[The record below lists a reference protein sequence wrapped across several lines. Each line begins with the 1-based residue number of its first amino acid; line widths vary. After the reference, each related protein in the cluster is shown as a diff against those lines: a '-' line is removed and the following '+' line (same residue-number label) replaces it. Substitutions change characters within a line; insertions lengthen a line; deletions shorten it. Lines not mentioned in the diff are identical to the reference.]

1 MTMPG
6 SAQPQRAAMLRVAAI
21 TWVLLISMGVVVNH
35 VALTKL
41 ADQAETTTVRT
52 QVAALEQHLAE
63 LAQDSEQARKQ
74 SAAVPQ
80 ARYDTDRQAFDRRLA
95 ALEQSLG
102 ERMAADALQPLQTRI
117 EQLEARLTTRAA
129 PRAAA
134 PRSTAPDAPPK
145 PVEPAFR
152 ITGAEL
158 RAGERF
164 LSILS
169 AEGGGLAQVRLL
181 RPGEEADGWRLTA
194 IEGDVAVLRH
204 GTETRRLPVPAR

>member
-1 MTMPG
+1 
-6 SAQPQRAAMLRVAAI
+6 LRVAAI

-74 SAAVPQ
+74 PAAVPQ

-117 EQLEARLTTRAA
+117 EQLEARLT
-129 PRAAA
+129 
-134 PRSTAPDAPPK
+134 
-145 PVEPAFR
+145 
-152 ITGAEL
+152 
-158 RAGERF
+158 
-164 LSILS
+164 
-169 AEGGGLAQVRLL
+169 
-181 RPGEEADGWRLTA
+181 
-194 IEGDVAVLRH
+194 
-204 GTETRRLPVPAR
+204 